1 MVFGT
6 VENEHIQFNE
16 ETLWTGQPH
25 NYAHKG
31 AHNYLDEIR
40 SLLFNGKQKEAEELA
55 MKEASRVIDE
65 VFTEFKA
72 KFGREYKKID
82 TYETEDADIVLITMG
97 SMSGTARAAVKQ
109 IREDGKKVGSI
120 KVRLYRPF
128 PAEEIIDA
136 VKGVKVLT
144 VMDRSLSLGTFGGPL
159 YNDVRNVL
167 YDIKERPRVDS
178 VIYGLGGRDVTTN
191 DIKAV
196 FKKAIMKT
204 NGDKIQES
212 VNYLGM
218 R

>member
-1 MVFGT
+1 M
-6 VENEHIQFNE
+6 
-16 ETLWTGQPH
+16 
-25 NYAHKG
+25 
-31 AHNYLDEIR
+31 DD
-40 SLLFNGKQKEAEELA
+40 AEVAILC
-55 MKEASRVIDE
+55 
-65 VFTEFKA
+65 
-72 KFGREYKKID
+72 
-82 TYETEDADIVLITMG
+82 MG
-97 SMSGTARAAVKQ
+97 STAGTTRHVIKEL
-109 IREDGKKVGSI
+109 REDGKKVGLI

-196 FKKAIMKT
+196 FKKATMKT
-204 NGDKIQES
+204 NGDKIQDT